1 MSELL
6 LKQVGSGD
14 TATSVVPAGAKIV
27 HNRIENRLDVIG
39 VGELTIVSFDLGE
52 GVVYLMNGAGKT
64 IDKYDSN
71 GAPPKQSSERELAI
85 PTDEVISIGGVRYI
99 NINGKTFRIP
109 EDNPSLTLE
118 AYDENNVTLTHTTL
132 NKWKVLKNY
141 QTLRDLFGVYGPQVH
156 HVKVVGA
163 LELMPFNLG
172 VGVTFKG
179 GTEVPHETQIK
190 EFGVGFR
197 LTNNVHVV
205 KNNKVYI
212 AGSNDN
218 LLYCGLLVEGK

>member
-27 HNRIENRLDVIG
+27 HTRVENRLDV
-39 VGELTIVSFDLGE
+39 VGAGDFNIASFDLGE

-64 IDKYDSN
+64 IDKYESN
-71 GAPPKQSSERELAI
+71 GAPPKQTHERDLANAS
-85 PTDEVISIGGVRYI
+85 DEVISISGVRYI
-99 NINGKTFRIP
+99 NINGKTYRIP
-109 EDNPSLTLE
+109 EECASLTLE
-118 AYDENNVTLTHTTL
+118 AYDVNGTGLTHVTL

-141 QTLRDLFGVYGPQVH
+141 QTLSDLFGVYGPQVNT
-156 HVKVVGA
+156 VKVVGP
-163 LELMPFNLG
+163 LEPMPFNLG

-179 GTEVPHETQIK
+179 GAEVPHEAQIK

-212 AGSNDN
+212 AGPNDN
-218 LLYCGLLVEGK
+218 LLYCGLMVEGK